1 VLPLLVAFYSASA
14 AAQTPPPP
22 DVVVIGKRI
31 TDAQDGLA
39 ACLARHCR
47 PDEDIDA
54 TLRLAETQL
63 LAGKYRDART
73 TLLKSLS
80 RNKDEAGAYPIPVSD
95 LYRANGKVA
104 ANLGLDKDYYRSTF
118 GIYRTLKYGLPSD
131 DHRKYTAEMEIAEM
145 MFRTRGHQRA
155 RLHYERI
162 AREARQDGR
171 DDIAAIAELRSAIR
185 HLPPGSAM
193 QLNEINR
200 IANLQ
205 GKNMSAPILQAK
217 LALARLAYQKGD
229 EKTAQAIQNE
239 LAKFDIKRPILIY
252 SPSYEMVAREI
263 DTGSEFSYGLAT
275 PPPVSG
281 DGSAGGGAQS
291 SFLGAI
297 TSNLAVARWST
308 TKRIAGNF
316 DDMWAD
322 VAFRITTDG
331 KVSDA
336 KIVRS
341 KGDLHWTRP
350 LMTSIAM
357 RRYTAGKP
365 DDPSSVRTERYTCTA
380 GYEGQTGSR
389 TAQRSPK
396 ARVEYIDLSDVA
408 APD

>member
-1 VLPLLVAFYSASA
+1 
-14 AAQTPPPP
+14 
-22 DVVVIGKRI
+22 VVIGQRI
-31 TDAQDGLA
+31 TDAEEQLKK
-39 ACLARHCR
+39 CLARRCR

-63 LAGKYRDART
+63 LAGKYRNART

-80 RNKDEAGAYPIPVSD
+80 RNRDEAKAYPIPVSD

-104 ANLGLDKDYYRSTF
+104 ANLGLDKDYYSSTF
-118 GIYRTLKYGLPSD
+118 GIYRTLKYGLPPD

-155 RLHYERI
+155 RYYYEKI

-171 DDIAAIAELRSAIR
+171 GDIAAIAELRSAIR

-205 GKNMSAPILQAK
+205 DKSMSAPILQAK
-217 LALARLAYQKGD
+217 LALARMAYEKGD

-239 LAKFDIKRPILIY
+239 LVEFDIKRPILIY

-263 DTGSEFSYGLAT
+263 DTGSEFSYGLA
-275 PPPVSG
+275 PPPPITG
-281 DGSAGGGAQS
+281 DGSSGGGGGGAGPGALASAPAGGDPNGLQS
-291 SFLGAI
+291 STRGSI
-297 TSNLAVARWST
+297 TSIIALARWST
-308 TKRIAGNF
+308 TKRIPQNY

-322 VAFRITTDG
+322 VAFRITPEG

-341 KGDLHWTRP
+341 KGNLHWTKP

-357 RRYTAGKP
+357 RRYTAGRP
-365 DDPSSVRTERYTCTA
+365 GDPSSTRTERYTYTA
-380 GYEGQTGSR
+380 GYEIQTASR
-389 TAQRSPK
+389 TPQRSPK
-396 ARVEYIDLSDVA
+396 ARVEFIDLSDVA